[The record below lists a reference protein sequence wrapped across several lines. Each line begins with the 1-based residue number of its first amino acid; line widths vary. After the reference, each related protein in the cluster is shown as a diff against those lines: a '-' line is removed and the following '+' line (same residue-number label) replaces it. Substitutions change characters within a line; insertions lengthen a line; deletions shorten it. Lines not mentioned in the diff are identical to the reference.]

1 MINFYGIL
9 GLPGCIG
16 SIDCVHIGWD
26 CCPAGNRSDAAGAK
40 GHPTLSFE
48 VIVSHT
54 RRILGVSRAFWGTWN
69 DKTIVRYD
77 ETVKTI
83 KQVDTYTRYQWRTYA
98 SDGSTIVHIGLYL
111 ICDGGYHKWLE
122 LIPPYKHQ
130 IDGTPEKRWSK
141 WVESIRKDVE
151 CSFGIMKKRFMNIKN
166 HSRYHNKETLETIFY
181 CCAVLHNMNHHYD
194 CYDEKVHDADEL
206 QELLSF
212 QNNPQPNE
220 EPVGT
225 VYGNCKDFVARR
237 IALINHFVYCRD
249 ELDKKFADHRS
260 FS

>member
-1 MINFYGIL
+1 MAFL
-9 GLPGCIG
+9 
-16 SIDCVHIGWD
+16 DCQGALDQLTVYTL
-26 CCPAGNRSDAAGAK
+26 AGTAVQLATDLMR
-40 GHPTLSFE
+40 
-48 VIVSHT
+48 
-54 RRILGVSRAFWGTWN
+54 
-69 DKTIVRYD
+69 
-77 ETVKTI
+77 
-83 KQVDTYTRYQWRTYA
+83 
-98 SDGSTIVHIGLYL
+98 
-111 ICDGGYHKWLE
+111 LE
-122 LIPPYKHQ
+122 PK
-130 IDGTPEKRWSK
+130 GTPLCHLRSL
-141 WVESIRKDVE
+141 
-151 CSFGIMKKRFMNIKN
+151 
-166 HSRYHNKETLETIFY
+166 YHNKETLETIFY